1 MADDADTLPA
11 SLSGLLEEEAAAD
24 QGELDDLFADY
35 VSPEK
40 DEAMHDD
47 EQRTALDQTSSE
59 LQAPQT
65 TALSEDEAMHDAEQR
80 TALDQTSSELQ
91 APQTTAL
98 DQASSEIKATEN
110 APTPHEPNSPGCQPK
125 EQAATNVGES
135 REEKLDAPASATEPA
150 QTAAEKDKYEDLEAD
165 LEAALD
171 EAMDDDG
178 LEAALE
184 GVLEEA
190 MAEEASMQELSPQ
203 KTVQAEQ
210 SSPQSPVPPVP
221 PPPSPWAE
229 KSTRSEDDFVD
240 ESRFM
245 RDENDQQQYKWK
257 VEYAGRG
264 GAGKAMCR
272 DSDCLERHRQ
282 DGVRSIEKGELRI
295 GRRVLLDK
303 ESKVVM
309 MWHHARC
316 IFNTFLRSRKNTRV
330 IESPEDL
337 EGFEKVEPEDQDFL
351 RRIIAGQEDVRKA
364 QRPRTGPRT
373 TPQKRGPD
381 PDAETPAEKR
391 QKEKEKKV
399 EIKKGMRCWTFC
411 RVRPAPGAGA
421 GDAAVEFAVKSP
433 KPELGVVVEE
443 ARDGNFIIQFE
454 SAEHEKERLE
464 KFQNKR
470 CRIKAWLRYPRV
482 YEGKKQRI
490 PSNWIQWSRPPPRL
504 CSCAKQEWA
513 HDCPCTGISCT
524 RGTKTAVWGVC
535 N

>member
-11 SLSGLLEEEAAAD
+11 ELSQLSGLLEEEAAAD
-24 QGELDDLFADY
+24 QDELDDLFADY

-59 LQAPQT
+59 LHAPQT
-65 TALSEDEAMHDAEQR
+65 
-80 TALDQTSSELQ
+80 TALDQTSSE
-91 APQTTAL
+91 
-98 DQASSEIKATEN
+98 IKATE
-110 APTPHEPNSPGCQPK
+110 HEPSHHELTSPGCQP
-125 EQAATNVGES
+125 EDQAATNVGEGS
-135 REEKLDAPASATEPA
+135 DEKLDAPAPVPATDPA
-150 QTAAEKDKYEDLEAD
+150 QAPKENDKYEDLEAD

-190 MAEEASMQELSPQ
+190 LAEEASMQELGTQ

-229 KSTRSEDDFVD
+229 KSERSNDDFVD

-257 VEYAGRG
+257 VDYAGRG

-295 GRRVLLDK
+295 GRRVLV
-303 ESKVVM
+303 ENRVVV

-316 IFNTFLRSRKNTRV
+316 IFNTFLRSKKSTRV

-337 EGFEKVEPEDQDFL
+337 EGFEKVEPDDQDFL

-364 QRPRTGPRT
+364 QRTRTGPRS
-373 TPQKRGPD
+373 TPEKKRGPN
-381 PDAETPAEKR
+381 PDAETPAAKR
-391 QKEKEKKV
+391 QKDDKEKM
-399 EIKKGMRCWTFC
+399 EFKKGDRCWTFC
-411 RVRPAPGAGA
+411 RVRPAAGAGA
-421 GDAAVEFAVKSP
+421 GAAAVEFAVKSP
-433 KPELGVVVEE
+433 KPELGMVVEE

-464 KFQNKR
+464 KFGQKKFKKM
-470 CRIKAWLRYPRV
+470 KAWLRYPRI

-504 CSCAKQEWA
+504 CSCTRQEWS
-513 HDCPCTGISCT
+513 HDCPCTGIACT